1 MTASPRASPRPSVAL
16 VLAIG
21 LAGCGLPGLPV
32 TTPAPTATLSIR
44 NQDASR
50 IAVRWTGPASGDTQV
65 EACDTFEL
73 PLAPGAWTFEV
84 RSPAAEVALPIG
96 VQPVDGGLTVIGI
109 DAQGRIA
116 FGSPPDNPLCANH

>member
-1 MTASPRASPRPSVAL
+1 MTASPRPSVAF

-21 LAGCGLPGLPV
+21 LAGCSLPGLPV

-73 PLAPGAWTFEV
+73 PLAPGAWTFDV

-109 DAQGRIA
+109 DPQGRIA

>member
-1 MTASPRASPRPSVAL
+1 MTASPRPSVAL

-65 EACDTFEL
+65 EACATFEL
-73 PLAPGAWTFEV
+73 PLAPGAWTFDV

>member
-1 MTASPRASPRPSVAL
+1 MTASPRPSVAF

-73 PLAPGAWTFEV
+73 PLAPGAWTFDV

>member
-1 MTASPRASPRPSVAL
+1 MTASPRPSVAF

-21 LAGCGLPGLPV
+21 LAGCSLPGLPV

-73 PLAPGAWTFEV
+73 PLAPGAWTFDV

>member
-73 PLAPGAWTFEV
+73 PLAPGAWTFDV

-116 FGSPPDNPLCANH
+116 FGSPPDNPLCAHH